1 MFLSELSTLAL
12 ERCMTHADCGPPRW
26 TLAARIGL
34 GVLVSVVLLAVV
46 APILAPITATQ
57 DVVATRFLAPLT
69 RDLHDTL
76 HLLGTDRLGR
86 DVFSRLLFG
95 ARISL
100 AVGALTM
107 ALSLVLGVAVGAGAA
122 FAPPRVS
129 TLLLGL
135 TDFALG
141 VPRVVLLLLL
151 AALWPPSAVQV
162 ILVLGATGWMPIARL
177 VYSET
182 RSQLGRPYVDGA
194 FALGADR
201 VRILFRHIVPHAA
214 PPILAAVTLGVGN
227 AITLEAG
234 LSFLGL
240 GVQPPAASWG
250 SLIASGR
257 DTVVNAPWVG
267 LAPGFALVLVVVSCT
282 LIADGVQERT

>member
-1 MFLSELSTLAL
+1 
-12 ERCMTHADCGPPRW
+12 
-26 TLAARIGL
+26 
-34 GVLVSVVLLAVV
+34 VL
-46 APILAPITATQ
+46 
-57 DVVATRFLAPLT
+57 TRFLSPLT
-69 RDLHDTL
+69 QDGHGAF

-86 DVFSRLLFG
+86 DVWSRLLFG

-100 AVGALTM
+100 AVGILTM
-107 ALSLVLGVAVGAGAA
+107 AISLLVGVCVGAVAA
-122 FAPPRVS
+122 FAPPVPAS
-129 TLLLGL
+129 LLLGV

-162 ILVLGATGWMPIARL
+162 VLVLGLTGWMPIARL
-177 VYSET
+177 VYAET
-182 RSQLGRPYVDGA
+182 RAQLGRPYVDGA
-194 FALGADR
+194 FALGASR
-201 VRILFRHIVPHAA
+201 ARILVRHIVPHGAA
-214 PPILAAVTLGVGN
+214 PVLAAVTLGIGN

-267 LAPGFALVLVVVSCT
+267 LAPGIALVLVVVSCA
-282 LIADGVQERT
+282 LVADGLQERG